1 MKTNN
6 LTDREKSMIISGAFY
21 TLNMGSAIIGI
32 IETGICAISGK
43 NKLMYYYGLVSA
55 YNLLIASHHKERYHV
70 LQDTRDCSVKRWND
84 PRLKESTTRTY
95 DY

>member
-1 MKTNN
+1 MKTN
-6 LTDREKSMIISGAFY
+6 LTDREKSMIASGAFY

-32 IETGICAISGK
+32 IETGISAINGK
-43 NKLMYYYGLVSA
+43 TKLMYYYGLVSA

-70 LQDTRDCSVKRWND
+70 LQSTRDCSVKRWSD

-95 DY
+95 DD